1 VHPSLLLASWSPSV
15 FEVLML
21 LAIPVLIALNGVFVA
36 AEFSLVAV
44 RHTRIE
50 ELVRQGVPGA
60 VSVEQAIKRLDRS
73 IAATQLGVTLSSL
86 ALGWVGEE
94 ALARLMDPLFG
105 FLPEHWAGVGAHG
118 VATGI
123 AFVAIVFLQMV
134 FGELVPKTVAIQ
146 TADTTALWLA
156 RPFNA
161 FAKLTRP
168 LTRLMSWCSYG
179 VIRLLGLE
187 PSLDER
193 LVHSVAELE
202 LLIEDTEEAGLLD
215 PDQAEYV
222 QNVFQLSGKKVQDC
236 LVPRDK
242 MAVLEV
248 STPQEKILEAVRGGA
263 HTRMPVYEGTL
274 DNIVGVVNTKDL
286 FYLFSLKG
294 VVVLQDALYLPLFI
308 KPEQRLGEAL
318 RLFRR
323 AKRPMAI
330 VRDDDGKVH
339 GLITLEDVLE
349 EIVGEIEDEHD
360 QSKAQRQ
367 RWQGRLLIRRRA
379 AAPKPQPN
387 AKPQAAEAALARKAT

>member
-1 VHPSLLLASWSPSV
+1 VHLSLLADTTSGLAV
-15 FEVLML
+15 LDVLMV
-21 LAIPVLIALNGVFVA
+21 LAIPFLVVLNGVFVA

-50 ELVRQGVPGA
+50 ELVAQGVPGA
-60 VSVEQAIKRLDRS
+60 AAVEQAIKRLDRS
-73 IAATQLGVTLSSL
+73 IAATQLGVTLASL

-94 ALARLMDPLFG
+94 ALARIMDPLFS

-118 VATGI
+118 VAGAI
-123 AFVAIVFLQMV
+123 AFVIIVFLQMV
-134 FGELVPKTVAIQ
+134 FGELVPKTFAIQ

-161 FAKLTRP
+161 FARLSRP
-168 LTRLMSWCSYG
+168 ITRLMSWCSSG

-215 PDQAEYV
+215 PDQAEYL
-222 QNVFQLSGKKVQDC
+222 QNVFQLSGKMVKDC

-242 MAVLEV
+242 MAALDQNWPEDR
-248 STPQEKILEAVRGGA
+248 ILEAVRGGA
-263 HTRMPVYEGTL
+263 HTRMPVYEGTV
-274 DNIVGVVNTKDL
+274 DNVVGVVNTKDL

-294 VVVLQDALYLPLFI
+294 VVVLQDAVYLPLFI
-308 KPEQRLGEAL
+308 KPQQRLAEAL

-339 GLITLEDVLE
+339 GLITLEDILE

-367 RWQGRLLIRRRA
+367 RWQGRLLIRRRPPQ
-379 AAPKPQPN
+379 PKPQQ
-387 AKPQAAEAALARKAT
+387 KPTLARKAQ